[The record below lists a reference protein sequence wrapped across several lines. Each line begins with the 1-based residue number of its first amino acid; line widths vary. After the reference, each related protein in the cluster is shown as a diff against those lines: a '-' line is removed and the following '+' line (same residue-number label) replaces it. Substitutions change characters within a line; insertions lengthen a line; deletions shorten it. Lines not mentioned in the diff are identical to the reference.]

1 MKKAFSLALTSLLL
15 SAGCSLVSPYTLT
28 FTNTPGSVVEPDT
41 STLDLVVSAPTLAYV
56 SGVSCEGADA
66 IELLPI
72 VQDSSAVSTLH
83 KLPLTAM
90 KGMPEGAL
98 CEVTVTV
105 FDPTTTETASNSIA
119 VTMKGVPLSKEG
131 EMCGG
136 EAGFQCSEG
145 LTCVIEAPD
154 PMMSD
159 ASGTCMTEEEVVED
173 STEPATEEETA
184 AEVEVET
191 SVETA
196 PVESSSE
203 SNDQTDANPSESTD
217 AAGTDE
223 QGA

>member
-83 KLPLTAM
+83 KLSLTAM
-90 KGMPEGAL
+90 EGMPDGAL
-98 CEVTVTV
+98 CDVTVTV
-105 FDPTTTETASNSIA
+105 FDPTTTETASSTISLK
-119 VTMKGVPLSKEG
+119 MS
-131 EMCGG
+131 G
-136 EAGFQCSEG
+136 EA
-145 LTCVIEAPD
+145 VVVD
-154 PMMSD
+154 
-159 ASGTCMTEEEVVED
+159 EEESE
-173 STEPATEEETA
+173 EEEETA
-184 AEVEVET
+184 PEEESSEPLVEESVDVSTETTAESPVET
-191 SVETA
+191 PTETPDETIPTETPA
-196 PVESSSE
+196 
-203 SNDQTDANPSESTD
+203 TT
-217 AAGTDE
+217 GTDE